1 MASAIDLVRR
11 FRELRALVIGDA
23 MLDTYC
29 EGTASRICSEGP
41 VPVVRKTSEYRAP
54 GGAANTAANLRA
66 LGAEVHFIGIIGR
79 DVTGDL
85 LRRTLRERGVDDSW
99 LVEDATTAT
108 LHKLR
113 VLADGQYVVRLDE
126 DGVAGYSAQARA
138 ALLAAIERGFARCDL
153 VVLSDYSYGA
163 VAADVIARLRAL
175 REARP
180 CVFVADSKQLHRYPH
195 LGATAIT
202 PNLLEAR
209 LLGERGTRRTRS
221 EREGREEGSRFTT
234 EGTEETEGREQRATA
249 EDAEDAEGRGGEM
262 GVGARPVSPAGA
274 RRAALPT
281 EDGRRR
287 GTEVPAHG
295 DGGLKSERSE
305 TVGDGDAA
313 SAALDRAPAIHGRDV
328 SLWGASQDDWH
339 AEALWLARAALERVE
354 AEYVALTLSERG
366 ALLMDRAGTAVHL
379 AAHPVAHANVAGAG
393 DSFASALALALA
405 AGGSPREAAQIA
417 IDAAGIAVTK
427 RWTATVQHQELL
439 QRVSLRESSN
449 RPAARIPATRDAA
462 RQALSRLM
470 ARLAAER
477 QAGRRIVFTNG
488 VFDILHAGHVEF
500 LRRAKA
506 LGDVLVVGVNS
517 DRSTRRLK
525 GERRPINSERDR
537 LALVAAMDV
546 VDDVVLFDE
555 DTPANLIRALR
566 PHLHVKG
573 GDYASEPLPERDAVR
588 EVGAELVILPLIGDL
603 STSRVIERIV
613 RLASTAPIPHTTDG
627 NGATATLE
635 VGA

>member
-1 MASAIDLVRR
+1 MARAIELVRH
-11 FRELRALVIGDA
+11 FRQLRALVIGDA

-66 LGAEVHFIGIIGR
+66 LGAEVQFAGIVGH
-79 DVTGDL
+79 DVASDL
-85 LRRTLRERGVDDSW
+85 LRRILRERGVDDSW
-99 LVEDATTAT
+99 LVEDTATAT

-126 DGVAGYSAQARA
+126 DGVTGYGPPARA
-138 ALLAAIERGFARCDL
+138 ALLEAVKEGFARCDL
-153 VVLSDYSYGA
+153 VVLSDYCYGVMA
-163 VAADVIARLRAL
+163 SDLVARLREL
-175 REARP
+175 RAARP
-180 CVFVADSKQLHRYPH
+180 CVFVADSKQLHRYPD

-209 LLGERGTRRTRS
+209 LLAERGAARN
-221 EREGREEGSRFTT
+221 
-234 EGTEETEGREQRATA
+234 A
-249 EDAEDAEGRGGEM
+249 EHTEDAEGR
-262 GVGARPVSPAGA
+262 R
-274 RRAALPT
+274 
-281 EDGRRR
+281 
-287 GTEVPAHG
+287 
-295 DGGLKSERSE
+295 
-305 TVGDGDAA
+305 GDAE
-313 SAALDRAPAIHGRDV
+313 D
-328 SLWGASQDDWH
+328 WQD
-339 AEALWLARAALERVE
+339 EALRLARAVLERVE
-354 AEYVALTLSERG
+354 AEHVALTLAERG
-366 ALLMDRAGTAVHL
+366 ALLMDRAGEAVHL
-379 AAHPVAHANVAGAG
+379 PAHPVVHANVAGAG

-417 IDAAGIAVTK
+417 IDASGIAVTK

-439 QRVSLRESSN
+439 QRVSLRESSD
-449 RPAARIPATRDAA
+449 RPAARMPATEGAA
-462 RQALSRLM
+462 RVALSRLM

-477 QAGRRIVFTNG
+477 QAGKRIVFTNG

-500 LRRAKA
+500 LRHAKA

-517 DRSTRRLK
+517 DRGARRLK

-573 GDYASEPLPERDAVR
+573 GDYAGDTLPESDAVR
-588 EVGAELVILPLIGDL
+588 EIGAELVILPLVGDL

-613 RLASTAPIPHTTDG
+613 RLAANPTPPPPTAPDG
-627 NGATATLE
+627 GSATLQ
-635 VGA
+635 ARS

>member
-1 MASAIDLVRR
+1 MASPIELVRR

-66 LGAEVHFIGIIGR
+66 LGAEVHFVGIIGR
-79 DVTGDL
+79 DVAGDL
-85 LRRTLRERGVDDSW
+85 LRRTLRERNVDDSW
-99 LVEDATTAT
+99 LVEDAATAT

-126 DGVAGYSAQARA
+126 DGVSGYSPQARA
-138 ALLAAIERGFARCDL
+138 ALLAAVEQGFARCDL
-153 VVLSDYSYGA
+153 VVLSDYCYG
-163 VAADVIARLRAL
+163 VVTADVIARLRVL
-175 REARP
+175 REERP
-180 CVFVADSKQLHRYPH
+180 CVFVADSKQLHRYPD

-209 LLGERGTRRTRS
+209 LLEERATRRMRGARQVSPVRAPRS
-221 EREGREEGSRFTT
+221 PSP
-234 EGTEETEGREQRATA
+234 A
-249 EDAEDAEGRGGEM
+249 EDGW
-262 GVGARPVSPAGA
+262 
-274 RRAALPT
+274 
-281 EDGRRR
+281 RR

-295 DGGLKSERSE
+295 NGGRKSDRSA
-305 TVGDGDAA
+305 GDDDAA
-313 SAALDRAPAIHGRDV
+313 SVALGPAPAPESREG
-328 SLWGASQDDWH
+328 GDWQV
-339 AEALWLARAALERVE
+339 EALRLARAVLERVE

-366 ALLMDRAGTAVHL
+366 ALLMDRAGAAVHL
-379 AAHPVAHANVAGAG
+379 PAHPVAHANVAGAG

-405 AGGSPREAAQIA
+405 AGGSSHEAAQIA
-417 IDAAGIAVTK
+417 IDAAGIAVTQ

-439 QRVSLRESSN
+439 QRVSLREGSN
-449 RPAARIPATRDAA
+449 HPTARIPATGDTA
-462 RQALSRLM
+462 RHALSRLM

-500 LRRAKA
+500 LRQAKA
-506 LGDVLVVGVNS
+506 LGDVLVVGINS
-517 DRSTRRLK
+517 DRSARRLK

-555 DTPANLIRALR
+555 DTPASLIRALC

-588 EVGAELVILPLIGDL
+588 EVGADLVILPLIGDL

-613 RLASTAPIPHTTDG
+613 RLASTAVPQMNDG
-627 NGATATLE
+627 RSATLE